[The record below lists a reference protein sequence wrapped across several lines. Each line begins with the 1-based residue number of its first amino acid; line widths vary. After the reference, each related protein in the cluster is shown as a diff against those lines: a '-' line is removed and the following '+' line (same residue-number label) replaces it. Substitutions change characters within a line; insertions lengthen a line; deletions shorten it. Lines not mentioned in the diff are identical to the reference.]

1 MRRPADRKVEAETDQ
16 PTDSDPPQGGPAQ
29 DGPVQD
35 GSGDIDDA
43 GGAIPRI
50 LVVDD
55 EPAARTLVTKALVA
69 DGYAVVA
76 AEDGIE
82 ALEALAKTPFD
93 MVLTDIVM
101 PGIDGIELALKV
113 TKDFPDTAILLMS
126 GYPDERRRAS
136 GLESLFREVIEKPF
150 ALADLRRLVRNCLA
164 ENRAL

>member
-1 MRRPADRKVEAETDQ
+1 MEDDTSQ
-16 PTDSDPPQGGPAQ
+16 PPDSDPP
-29 DGPVQD
+29 PVD
-35 GSGDIDDA
+35 PTDHDDV
-43 GGAIPRI
+43 GGAVPRI

-76 AEDGIE
+76 AEDGIQ
-82 ALEALAKTPFD
+82 ALEALAKSPFD

-113 TKDFPDTAILLMS
+113 AKDFPDTAILLMS

-150 ALADLRRLVRNCLA
+150 ALADLRTLVRNCLA

>member
-1 MRRPADRKVEAETDQ
+1 MAIRPAEGMVEDDTDEPKHDGQ
-16 PTDSDPPQGGPAQ
+16 PDTRPIGGDDPGG
-29 DGPVQD
+29 
-35 GSGDIDDA
+35 DDL

-76 AEDGIE
+76 AEDGLQ
-82 ALEALAKTPFD
+82 ALEALARSPFD

-113 TKDFPDTAILLMS
+113 AKDFPDTAILLMS

-136 GLESLFREVIEKPF
+136 GLEFLFQEVIEKPF
-150 ALADLRRLVRNCLA
+150 ALADLRRLVRTCLA

>member
-1 MRRPADRKVEAETDQ
+1 MVEDDTAEADDN
-16 PTDSDPPQGGPAQ
+16 GPLE
-29 DGPVQD
+29 
-35 GSGDIDDA
+35 SGQTGDDDL
-43 GGAIPRI
+43 GGAVPRI

-76 AEDGIE
+76 AEDGMQ
-82 ALEALAKTPFD
+82 ALEALAKSPFD

-113 TKDFPDTAILLMS
+113 AKDFPDTAILLMS

-150 ALADLRRLVRNCLA
+150 ALADLRTLVRHCLA

>member
-1 MRRPADRKVEAETDQ
+1 MVEDDTDEAEDRGL
-16 PTDSDPPQGGPAQ
+16 PE
-29 DGPVQD
+29 
-35 GSGDIDDA
+35 SGQAGADDL
-43 GGAIPRI
+43 GGAVPRI

-76 AEDGIE
+76 AEDGMQ
-82 ALEALAKTPFD
+82 ALEALAKSPFD

-113 TKDFPDTAILLMS
+113 AKDFPDTAILLMS

-150 ALADLRRLVRNCLA
+150 ALADLRTLVRNCLA

>member
-1 MRRPADRKVEAETDQ
+1 MVEDDTDEVEDGGL
-16 PTDSDPPQGGPAQ
+16 PENDPSGG
-29 DGPVQD
+29 
-35 GSGDIDDA
+35 DDL
-43 GGAIPRI
+43 GGAVPRI

-76 AEDGIE
+76 AEDGMQ
-82 ALEALAKTPFD
+82 ALDALAKSPFD

-113 TKDFPDTAILLMS
+113 AKDFPDTAILLMS

-150 ALADLRRLVRNCLA
+150 ALADLRTLVRHCLA